1 MNKQTNSA
9 LIIDGEVAPGF
20 EPVRQ
25 LYEHNMRTLTEANT
39 QLCVY
44 VDGKMVVDLWGSAV
58 GDDAFSPDSLA
69 GVFSSSKSFE
79 SIALAWLL
87 DRGLIGYD
95 HRITEY
101 WPEFGGAG
109 KENTTVADLMRHEAG
124 LAAFNVAIDPAD
136 LLAENIKQNSVGA
149 IIENHPQ
156 RYRKGTGKRREYHAV
171 TRGWIANEIFRRVD
185 PEGRTIGEFIRQE
198 LANPLG
204 AGVILGVREDELG
217 RIAPLSVPSL
227 FGNLMESLKPRG
239 LGRRLEW
246 NFFDFCRVV
255 GEQFSTA
262 LDNSVGMNPPMIESL
277 TLSNIEFY
285 ADPLITRGE
294 SPSVNVQCSARGLA
308 IVSAMLANHGQ
319 WQGQQ
324 ILSEKAWQAMH
335 ADPIRANMPFMST
348 FTQGGIAQF
357 HQTTAESPRMER
369 RMHEGRE
376 GFYGWFGAGGSIFQ
390 WHPEYNIGFGYV
402 PTSLFLV
409 DGMNERG
416 KAYQAEVVKCVE
428 AAMS

>member
-262 LDNSVGMNPPMIESL
+262 LDNSVGMNPPMIEGL
-277 TLSNIEFY
+277 TLSNIEFF

-319 WQGQQ
+319 
-324 ILSEKAWQAMH
+324 
-335 ADPIRANMPFMST
+335 
-348 FTQGGIAQF
+348 
-357 HQTTAESPRMER
+357 
-369 RMHEGRE
+369 
-376 GFYGWFGAGGSIFQ
+376 
-390 WHPEYNIGFGYV
+390 
-402 PTSLFLV
+402 
-409 DGMNERG
+409 
-416 KAYQAEVVKCVE
+416 
-428 AAMS
+428 